1 MNEQLDFLTY
11 LQKLGKAMD
20 WDVKNNVHGKPGT
33 ETIPWLHKK
42 PTSVEDTLVAAYSY
56 MRGAGITVVA
66 TYDAEDVDIA
76 RMTTAGDIRLGVQ
89 NGK

>member
-42 PTSVEDTLVAAYSY
+42 LTSVEDTLVAAYSY
-56 MRGAGITVVA
+56 MRDAGITVVA